1 MLNLQQVEQAIRR
14 ASQRPELDETALLLW
29 LRREFHPH
37 IASQAVQQIRLRRR
51 AKQKFS
57 RAERMWFTPEG
68 LEQSSSEVVAAYHA
82 SRFPEKELVVD
93 AGCGIGGDLIAL
105 GERGET
111 VGVERDA
118 VSIHFARRNTEVYEV
133 ESRCHLIHAD
143 LLRLR
148 LEEATYLFI
157 DPARRTGSKRSSSPD
172 QWQPDW
178 ATVCSMAQSVQGA
191 LVKATPALA
200 TSYIPPDAER
210 EYISIDRECREL
222 LLAFG
227 ECRQGFPVSALILP
241 EKARLTSAG
250 SPAPPVHAPM
260 GWIYD
265 PDPAVVAAH
274 LLPELAE
281 VLRGYLLHPQIA
293 YLTSDDLVQTPF
305 ARAYRVLEHFAY
317 ARKKLFDRLRVLQA
331 GSITVKK
338 RGVAVEPEQLTR
350 AWRPA
355 GGRAITVLLYRTD
368 SGVTAVLAEDT
379 GFVNS

>member
-1 MLNLQQVEQAIRR
+1 MLNLEQVEEAIRWAAR
-14 ASQRPELDETALLLW
+14 RPELDETALLLW
-29 LRREFHPH
+29 LRREFDPH
-37 IASQAVQQIRLRRR
+37 IASQAVQQIRLRHR

-82 SRFPEKELVVD
+82 SRFPEEELVVD

-118 VSIHFARRNTEVYEV
+118 LRIRFARRNVEVYGV
-133 ESRCHLIHAD
+133 DSRCHLLHAD

-148 LEEATYLFI
+148 LEEAPFLFL
-157 DPARRTGSKRSSSPD
+157 DPARRMENKRSSSPD

-178 ATVCSMAQSVQGA
+178 ATVSHLAKSVQGA
-191 LVKATPALA
+191 LVKTTPALA

-210 EYISIDRECREL
+210 EYISVDRECREL

-227 ECRQGFPVSALILP
+227 ECRQGSPISALIVP

-250 SPAPPVHAPM
+250 SPAPPVHTPM
-260 GWIYD
+260 DWIYD

-281 VLRGYLLHPQIA
+281 ILDGYLLHPKIA
-293 YLTSDDLVQTPF
+293 YLTSANLVPTPF
-305 ARAYRVLEHFAY
+305 AHAYRVLEHFAY
-317 ARKKLFDRLRVLQA
+317 SRKKLFERLRALKA

-338 RGVAVEPEQLTR
+338 RGVAVEPEQLAR
-350 AWRPA
+350 NWRPA
-355 GGRAITVLLYRTD
+355 GDRAVTVLLYRTD

>member
-1 MLNLQQVEQAIRR
+1 MLSLERVEEAIQR
-14 ASQRPELDETALLLW
+14 ATQRPELDDTALLLW
-29 LRREFHPH
+29 LRREFDPS
-37 IASQAVQQIRLRRR
+37 IASQAVQQIHLRQR

-57 RAERMWFTPEG
+57 RAEQMWFTPEG
-68 LEQSSSEVVAAYHA
+68 LEQSSSEIVATYHA

-105 GERGET
+105 GGRGET
-111 VGVERDA
+111 AGVERDA
-118 VSIHFARRNTEVYEV
+118 LSIHFAKRNTEVYGV
-133 ESRCHLIHAD
+133 DSRCHLIYAD

-148 LEEATYLFI
+148 LEEAPFLFI
-157 DPARRTGSKRSSSPD
+157 DPARRAEHRRWSSPD
-172 QWQPDW
+172 KWQPDW
-178 ATVCSMAQSVQGA
+178 ATVCSLAKSVQGA
-191 LVKATPALA
+191 LVKTTPALA

-210 EYISIDRECREL
+210 EYISVDRECREL

-241 EKARLTSAG
+241 EKARLTSAR
-250 SPAPPVHAPM
+250 SPAPPIHMPM
-260 GWIYD
+260 DWIYD

-293 YLTSDDLVQTPF
+293 YLTSANLIPTPF

-317 ARKKLFDRLRVLQA
+317 SRKRLFERLRALKA

-350 AWRPA
+350 NWRPA
-355 GGRAITVLLYRTD
+355 GDRAVTVLLYRTD